1 MLRGTTGSSHRGRG
15 VRWGAILAGA
25 VAIGL
30 PLVAVPASSQAGAS
44 GGKSA
49 KYIISSLSGA
59 VLRCAVLG
67 DERRDGRRLL
77 GQSRTSR
84 PSAPPRPS

>member
-25 VAIGL
+25 LAIGL

-49 KYIISSLSGA
+49 KYIISSLSGLSSGALSSVTSA
-59 VLRCAVLG
+59 VTGVGSSANP
-67 DERRDGRRLL
+67 
-77 GQSRTSR
+77 TFR